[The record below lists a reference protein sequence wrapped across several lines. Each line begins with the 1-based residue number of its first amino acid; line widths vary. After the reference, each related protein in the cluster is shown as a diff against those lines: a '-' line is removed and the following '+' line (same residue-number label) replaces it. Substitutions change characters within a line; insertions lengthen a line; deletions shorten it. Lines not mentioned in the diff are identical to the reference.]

1 MVEALNIVLRLIAD
15 WKVEQRLV
23 HLLLIALVTKCTRHA
38 VLEKFLTSWI
48 SLFVRS
54 AFSRHAFEAKT
65 GQSPVCHSASRWWSK
80 FEVINQ
86 AHASIIREG
95 LPKAA
100 AWNIVN
106 DLQ

>member
-1 MVEALNIVLRLIAD
+1 M
-15 WKVEQRLV
+15 
-23 HLLLIALVTKCTRHA
+23 
-38 VLEKFLTSWI
+38 

-54 AFSRHAFEAKT
+54 AFSRHAFKAKT

-86 AHASIIREG
+86 VHASIIGEG
-95 LPKAA
+95 LSKAA